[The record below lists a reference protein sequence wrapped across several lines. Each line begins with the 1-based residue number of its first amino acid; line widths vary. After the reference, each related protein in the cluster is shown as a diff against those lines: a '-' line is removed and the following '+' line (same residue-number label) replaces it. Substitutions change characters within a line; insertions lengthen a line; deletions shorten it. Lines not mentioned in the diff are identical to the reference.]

1 MPEIETISNQIDE
14 LAHTLDHLSAG
25 MAGLCEKPVAGGIAT
40 DIHPALAELEEV
52 RTEAEAL
59 RRNLAALKS
68 KGKLDPEVR
77 DLESK
82 LEQVLNRYYLLWQK
96 CKDNTP

>member
-40 DIHPALAELEEV
+40 DIHPALAELE
-52 RTEAEAL
+52 
-59 RRNLAALKS
+59 
-68 KGKLDPEVR
+68 
-77 DLESK
+77 
-82 LEQVLNRYYLLWQK
+82 
-96 CKDNTP
+96 